1 MEATQFGEVV
11 RNVRVV
17 ERIVKP
23 EAWTRL
29 VSTFVISS
37 WPQESQ
43 AAEICICERNCARTS
58 ATVPAWELLPR
69 DPYTVRGHASEPS

>member
-1 MEATQFGEVV
+1 
-11 RNVRVV
+11 VV

-29 VSTFVISS
+29 VSPFVISL

-43 AAEICICERNCARTS
+43 AAEICICESNCARAS
-58 ATVPAWELLPR
+58 ATVPAWGLLRR
-69 DPYTVRGHASEPS
+69 DPYTVRGLASEPS